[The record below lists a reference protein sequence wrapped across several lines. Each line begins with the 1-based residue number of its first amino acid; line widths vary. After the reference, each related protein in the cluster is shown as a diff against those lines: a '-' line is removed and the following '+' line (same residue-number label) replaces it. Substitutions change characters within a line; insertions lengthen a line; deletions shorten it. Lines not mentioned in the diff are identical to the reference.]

1 MNARLVIPLAVIF
14 AFVAVV
20 LVAFL
25 AAEGFSAAVGIVVV
39 VLASMS
45 MSAMTP
51 LVMPTTRTPVGSSK

>member
-1 MNARLVIPLAVIF
+1 VNARLVIPLAVIF

-39 VLASMS
+39 VLA
-45 MSAMTP
+45 
-51 LVMPTTRTPVGSSK
+51 LVAFIIVGGQVR